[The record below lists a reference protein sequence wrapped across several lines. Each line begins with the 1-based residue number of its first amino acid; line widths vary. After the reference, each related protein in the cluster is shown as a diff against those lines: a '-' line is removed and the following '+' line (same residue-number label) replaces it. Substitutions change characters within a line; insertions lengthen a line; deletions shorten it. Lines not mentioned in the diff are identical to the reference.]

1 MVEVIVKDKGHSM
14 QRRNKPGRDRAI
26 GWMAPAGPAF
36 IDKAGN
42 VLRPAMLWLDR
53 RAEIQAEWM
62 KEKVGE
68 VGLKPTGPGGCR
80 IYNAKDPLD

>member
-1 MVEVIVKDKGHSM
+1 MDGTSWACI
-14 QRRNKPGRDRAI
+14 P
-26 GWMAPAGPAF
+26 

-68 VGLKPTGPGGCR
+68 SRLF
-80 IYNAKDPLD
+80 